1 MRPGPAHPARDLLCH
16 SAVVGVPGSGA
27 AGQASIWEVTWGFY
41 NLSPVEA
48 AQWPGGVSVEEGA
61 QGLEAG
67 VGFQEK
73 RQAGLAGTS
82 WRRAS
87 PQREG

>member
-1 MRPGPAHPARDLLCH
+1 M
-16 SAVVGVPGSGA
+16 
-27 AGQASIWEVTWGFY
+27 
-41 NLSPVEA
+41 SPVEA